1 MSRNS
6 RAGDTHTL
14 EHRLA
19 LPTHPMAVSGMDE
32 ERRQQ
37 TRTHK
42 SGLLEDARRV
52 SWLWDNP
59 PLSSADIPGWHTRR

>member
-6 RAGDTHTL
+6 GAGDTHTL

-19 LPTHPMAVSGMDE
+19 LPAHPMAVSGMDE

-37 TRTHK
+37 TRTHE
-42 SGLLEDARRV
+42 SGLLEDAPKGALALGQPTPEQCRH
-52 SWLWDNP
+52 S
-59 PLSSADIPGWHTRR
+59 